1 MENVLNNDVS
11 LADIFLIAKVS
22 LFEATGEVTAL
33 AKLIDC
39 VEIVGGLEIFDAAD
53 HIGMFEASNDVY
65 LFPKEV
71 LNAHLLDLL
80 QLNYLYRHCCI
91 FLFLFGSVDLGKG
104 AFSQFG

>member
-39 VEIVGGLEIFDAAD
+39 VAIIGGLEIFDAVD
-53 HIGMFEASNDVY
+53 HIGMFELTNDVY

-71 LNAHLLDLL
+71 LNAHFLDLL
-80 QLNYLYRHCCI
+80 QLNYLYRHRCI
-91 FLFLFGSVDLGKG
+91 FLFIFGRVDLGEA